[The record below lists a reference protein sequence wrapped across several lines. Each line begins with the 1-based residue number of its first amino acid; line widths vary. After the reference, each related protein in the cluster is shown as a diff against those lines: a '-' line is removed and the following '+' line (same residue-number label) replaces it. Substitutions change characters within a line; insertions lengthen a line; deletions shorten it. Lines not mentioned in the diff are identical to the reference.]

1 MIGLELSQQ
10 SERRT
15 PGTVRPATG
24 PPRPRF
30 PAGPEPG
37 RQVLDG
43 ASPETQSLGVSG
55 PSSTRPGQS
64 RGPCK

>member
-15 PGTVRPATG
+15 PGTVRPARPG
-24 PPRPRF
+24 PPRPPRF
-30 PAGPEPG
+30 RRSC

-43 ASPETQSLGVSG
+43 ASPYPVNHGPPTRNHVMAARVLGG
-55 PSSTRPGQS
+55 PQ
-64 RGPCK
+64 